1 MLPNCQPTFSN
12 LVFLLPWDAQSSPVP
27 FSYFCIVNYAICH
40 KILSGKNIH
49 CCLLAFSAFFSLDV
63 EISPLANGK
72 IPSDY
77 DEQSQKLSLEKTYGN
92 ILCTTYTI
100 W

>member
-49 CCLLAFSAFFSLDV
+49 CYLLAFSAFFSLDV